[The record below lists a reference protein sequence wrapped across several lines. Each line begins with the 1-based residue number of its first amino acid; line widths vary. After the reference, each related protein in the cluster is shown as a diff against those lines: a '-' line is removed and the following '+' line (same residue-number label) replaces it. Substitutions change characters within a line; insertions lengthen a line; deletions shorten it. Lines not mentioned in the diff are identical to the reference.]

1 MRTSAPGLACLL
13 LLAACG
19 EAEKPP
25 VMPPKR
31 PNNEL
36 IVDQFE
42 RHPPQG
48 TMAMRF
54 RANGGVVVAKDK
66 SKLDASPALAEGTW
80 ELEKDQLTLTF
91 DKGEM
96 CTPEQKGVYK
106 VVLSKLGIR
115 FTKVEDEC
123 ENRAKFDG
131 TTFWRIK

>member
-1 MRTSAPGLACLL
+1 MRGTLL
-13 LLAACG
+13 LVGVFVVGCA
-19 EAEKPP
+19 EPEKPKI
-25 VMPPKR
+25 MPPKR

-48 TMAMRF
+48 TMALRF
-54 RANGGVVVAKDK
+54 RASGDVEVGKDK
-66 SKLDASPALAEGTW
+66 AGLEKPLATGKY
-80 ELEKDQLTLTF
+80 ELEKDQMTLTF
-91 DKGEM
+91 ESGEL

-123 ENRAKFDG
+123 EARARWDG
-131 TTFWRIK
+131 STFWRIK